1 MYLFKINKYLKK
13 VIKENKK
20 TYNFFSN
27 LKNLLLLLV
36 KKSFLFFG
44 YDISFQL
51 SKSKV
56 KQINKLVNLNIG
68 AGSYVIPEFKSLD
81 FYSPHY
87 YKNKKKF
94 LKDRVEYDIR
104 KDKIPFT
111 NSSID
116 NIYISHVIEHLEDEF
131 VCKFLRE
138 SYRVLKKDCVLR
150 IACPDAKYLYE
161 ISKFDNSYWDWRKD
175 WFESRGFDW
184 RNVTKEDCLIRE
196 ISTPKLRNYESST
209 HTNFSYSSPLNLEN
223 YESLKNF
230 IKKDL
235 KFRFNSPGDH
245 INYWDFEQ
253 LALLGKKVGFSNIIE
268 SKYRGSISSQMQ
280 SPFFDQTSPGMS
292 LYVDM
297 VK

>member
-1 MYLFKINKYLKK
+1 M
-13 VIKENKK
+13 
-20 TYNFFSN
+20 
-27 LKNLLLLLV
+27 V

-56 KQINKLVNLNIG
+56 KKINKLVNLNIG

-138 SYRVLKKDCVLR
+138 SYRVLKDCVLR
-150 IACPDAKYLYE
+150 IACPDAKYLMKYQ
-161 ISKFDNSYWDWRKD
+161 
-175 WFESRGFDW
+175 
-184 RNVTKEDCLIRE
+184 IR
-196 ISTPKLRNYESST
+196 
-209 HTNFSYSSPLNLEN
+209 
-223 YESLKNF
+223 
-230 IKKDL
+230 
-235 KFRFNSPGDH
+235 
-245 INYWDFEQ
+245 
-253 LALLGKKVGFSNIIE
+253 
-268 SKYRGSISSQMQ
+268 
-280 SPFFDQTSPGMS
+280 
-292 LYVDM
+292 
-297 VK
+297 